1 MHSAEPY
8 LNQALYFPEI
18 EFLQALS
25 SWGCDKSGNFSFLA
39 MEKEDQKHT
48 ASFVIGNTH
57 FANPITNEIG
67 RLEAERAIVLQR
79 LEPKVMEVLVI
90 LAKNSGEVVPKAALT
105 EAIWD
110 GYGGAEDSLMQAISK
125 LRKVLGDQAKAPL
138 FIETIPKKG
147 YRLLPQ
153 VDSLETSPSPEATPN
168 TVYVYRTVG
177 SFTDFIEKLTQ
188 PKFLLAFL
196 VFSICLIMVL
206 AILSYMV
213 FWL

>member
-1 MHSAEPY
+1 
-8 LNQALYFPEI
+8 
-18 EFLQALS
+18 
-25 SWGCDKSGNFSFLA
+25 
-39 MEKEDQKHT
+39 MEKIDQKYT
-48 ASFVIGNTH
+48 ASFIIGNTY

-67 RLEAERAIVLQR
+67 RLEAEQAIVLQR

-90 LAKNSGEVVPKAALT
+90 LAKNAGKVVPKTTLT

-125 LRKVLGDQAKAPL
+125 LRKVLGDQAKAPN

-147 YRLLPQ
+147 YRLLQQ
-153 VDSLETSPSPEATPN
+153 VDPLETSPIAAANAN

-196 VFSICLIMVL
+196 VFSICLIMAL
-206 AILSYMV
+206 AILSYIV
-213 FWL
+213 FWW

>member
-1 MHSAEPY
+1 
-8 LNQALYFPEI
+8 
-18 EFLQALS
+18 
-25 SWGCDKSGNFSFLA
+25 
-39 MEKEDQKHT
+39 MEKKDQKYT

-90 LAKNSGEVVPKAALT
+90 LAKNSGEVVPKATLT
-105 EAIWD
+105 ETIWD

-125 LRKVLGDQAKAPL
+125 LRKVLGDQARAPI

-153 VDSLETSPSPEATPN
+153 VDALETSPSLEATNN

-196 VFSICLIMVL
+196 LFSICLIMVL
-206 AILSYMV
+206 AILSYIV
-213 FWL
+213 FWI

>member
-1 MHSAEPY
+1 M
-8 LNQALYFPEI
+8 
-18 EFLQALS
+18 
-25 SWGCDKSGNFSFLA
+25 KFSFDEMIYKL
-39 MEKEDQKHT
+39 H
-48 ASFVIGNTH
+48 GRCL
-57 FANPITNEIG
+57 NPSEIS
-67 RLEAERAIVLQR
+67 LIV
-79 LEPKVMEVLVI
+79 
-90 LAKNSGEVVPKAALT
+90 
-105 EAIWD
+105 
-110 GYGGAEDSLMQAISK
+110 SLMQAISK
-125 LRKVLGDQAKAPL
+125 LRKVLGDQAKAPI

-153 VDSLETSPSPEATPN
+153 VDSLETSPSLEATTN

-213 FWL
+213 FWI